1 MTFLSSRWLR
11 YVVLLAIVIAL
22 GFGIKV
28 RYFTPEPPPRFTTA
42 QAVRKTIEANVLA
55 TGTIEAYRLV
65 SVGAQV
71 SGQLKA
77 LYVELGDQVEQG
89 QLIAEIDSMT
99 QQNAL
104 RNAEAAQRTVEARRR
119 AQEAALKQ
127 AQLEFKR
134 QKTMLAQNASSRQ
147 EYEAAEAN
155 LQTIQAQLAALD
167 AELSQAAIAVDT
179 ARVNLGYTQIRAPM
193 SGTVVSVVA
202 QEGQTLNAN
211 QQAPT
216 IIRLAQLDT
225 ITVKAEISE
234 ADVVRVKPG
243 MPVYFTIL
251 GDQNKQYHATLRT
264 IEPAPE
270 ALMKETTSA
279 ASSSSSSSTAVY
291 YNGLF
296 DIPNPDGRLRIG
308 MTAQVTIVLDRA
320 ENAVVVPSSAVQTD
334 PRGRRTFVRVLDD
347 QGEPEVRFV
356 KVGLNNNVEAQI
368 LEGLAP
374 GDVVVTGS
382 GQGAARPPQQ
392 NAARAP
398 RLRF

>member
-1 MTFLSSRWLR
+1 M
-11 YVVLLAIVIAL
+11 
-22 GFGIKV
+22 
-28 RYFTPEPPPRFTTA
+28 
-42 QAVRKTIEANVLA
+42 
-55 TGTIEAYRLV
+55 
-65 SVGAQV
+65 
-71 SGQLKA
+71 
-77 LYVELGDQVEQG
+77 
-89 QLIAEIDSMT
+89 
-99 QQNAL
+99 
-104 RNAEAAQRTVEARRR
+104 
-119 AQEAALKQ
+119 
-127 AQLEFKR
+127 
-134 QKTMLAQNASSRQ
+134 
-147 EYEAAEAN
+147 
-155 LQTIQAQLAALD
+155 
-167 AELSQAAIAVDT
+167 
-179 ARVNLGYTQIRAPM
+179 
-193 SGTVVSVVA
+193 
-202 QEGQTLNAN
+202 
-211 QQAPT
+211 
-216 IIRLAQLDT
+216 
-225 ITVKAEISE
+225 
-234 ADVVRVKPG
+234 VRVKPG